1 MKRAFFALFL
11 LFTLMSPSLF
21 AKEIQDKSGEPDY
34 QAKKGILQILEAQ
47 SGNRLSEEEKFNDND
62 RPDDILLGLGF
73 AFVNKRPGFGF
84 FFDMYYNAGNSSLWG
99 IKSVIAGSK
108 DDAKEEKDLLVSF
121 NLNFM
126 IFTGE
131 KRNSFFL
138 EFGLGYGLHDY
149 NLDENSDEDD
159 PGKQNGPSVNIGF
172 GYAAGFN
179 QNYSAWIF
187 GVNLMAIAPE
197 AAAINTY
204 IALMF

>member
-1 MKRAFFALFL
+1 MKRVFLALFL
-11 LFTLMSPSLF
+11 LLTLISPSLF
-21 AKEIQDKSGEPDY
+21 AQEIQDKSGEPDY
-34 QAKKGILQILEAQ
+34 QGKKGILQILEAH

-62 RPDDILLGLGF
+62 TPDDILLGFGF
-73 AFVNKRPGFGF
+73 AFVNKKPGFGF
-84 FFDMYYNAGNSSLWG
+84 FFDMYYNAGKSALWG
-99 IKSVIAGSK
+99 IKSVIAGRK
-108 DDAKEEKDLLVSF
+108 DATTEEHDTLVSF

-131 KRNSFFL
+131 RRNSFFL

-149 NLDENSDEDD
+149 YYENSSEDD